1 MSEPAAEVV
10 DLEPETGE
18 LVPYEPA
25 PATLYGTRDP
35 RIALERMGELANAL
49 MDVVRT
55 KQLAVNIR
63 NREHL
68 TVEAWTT
75 LGALVGVHAAI
86 VWTKPNESGDGIL
99 ARAEARTLAGAL
111 VGAAEAEC
119 SRVESRWKTA
129 EPYAVRSM
137 ASTRAISRALQA
149 PLRHIAVLAGYEGAG
164 AEEMPAD
171 VPGPVEPAAPVQ
183 PTLEQK
189 GEIKTLLR
197 SLDLADPAI
206 DWPARAREIAKV
218 PWEMLTRSQAAYLI
232 EQLRGEL
239 AALMPGD
246 DEKRAAA

>member
-1 MSEPAAEVV
+1 VSETTAEIV
-10 DLEPETGE
+10 DLEPESAE

-35 RIALERMGELANAL
+35 KTVRDKMVELADVL

-55 KQLAVNIR
+55 KQLAVRIR

-75 LGALVGVHAAI
+75 LGASVGVHAAI

-99 ARAEARTLAGAL
+99 ARAEARTLEGAL
-111 VGAAEAEC
+111 VGAAEGEC
-119 SRVESRWKTA
+119 SRVEHRWKDA
-129 EPYAVRSM
+129 EPYAIRSM

-149 PLRHIAVLAGYEGAG
+149 PLRHIAVLAGYEGTT
-164 AEEMPAD
+164 AEEMPTEAAESAAD
-171 VPGPVEPAAPVQ
+171 PVQ
-183 PTLEQK
+183 PTAEQW

-197 SLDLADPAI
+197 SLEHADPAI
-206 DWPARAREIAKV
+206 DWPARCVEISGV
-218 PWEMLTRSQAAYLI
+218 PSRLLTRTGAEVLL
-232 EQLRGEL
+232 EKLRAEL

-246 DEKRAAA
+246 DGA

>member
-10 DLEPETGE
+10 DLEPESAE

-35 RIALERMGELANAL
+35 KTVRDKMVELADVL

-55 KQLAVNIR
+55 KQLAVRIR

-75 LGALVGVHAAI
+75 LGAFVGVHAAI

-99 ARAEARTLAGAL
+99 ARAEARTLEGAL
-111 VGAAEAEC
+111 VGAAEGEC
-119 SRVESRWKTA
+119 SRVEHRWKDA
-129 EPYAVRSM
+129 EPYAIRSM

-149 PLRHIAVLAGYEGAG
+149 PLRHIAVLAGYEGTT
-164 AEEMPAD
+164 AEEMPTEAAESAAD
-171 VPGPVEPAAPVQ
+171 PVQ
-183 PTLEQK
+183 PTAEQW

-197 SLDLADPAI
+197 SLEHADPAI
-206 DWPARAREIAKV
+206 DWPARCVEISGV
-218 PWEMLTRSQAAYLI
+218 PSRLLTRTGAEVLL
-232 EQLRGEL
+232 EKLRAEL

-246 DEKRAAA
+246 DGA

>member
-1 MSEPAAEVV
+1 MNEPAVEVV
-10 DLEPETGE
+10 DLEPATGE

-35 RIALERMGELANAL
+35 KIALERMAELADAL
-49 MDVVRT
+49 MDVVRA
-55 KQLAVNIR
+55 KQLAVSIR

-86 VWTKPNESGDGIL
+86 VWTKPNESGDGII

-149 PLRHIAVLAGYEGAG
+149 PLRHIAVLAGYEGTS
-164 AEEMPAD
+164 AEEVPAE
-171 VPGPVEPAAPVQ
+171 VPESRGSTDPVQ
-183 PTLEQK
+183 PTPEQK
-189 GEIKTLLR
+189 DEIKTLLR
-197 SLDLADPAI
+197 SLDLVDPAI

-218 PWEMLTRSQAAYLI
+218 PWDKLTRSRAVYLI

-239 AALMPGD
+239 AALMPD
-246 DEKRAAA
+246 DGEDE